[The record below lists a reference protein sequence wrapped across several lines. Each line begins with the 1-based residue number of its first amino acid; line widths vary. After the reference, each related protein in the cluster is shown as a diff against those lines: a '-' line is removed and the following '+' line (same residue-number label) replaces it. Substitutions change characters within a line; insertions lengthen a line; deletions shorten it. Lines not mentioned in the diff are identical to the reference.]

1 LKITPPW
8 LPPGGKGSAA
18 AMSDA
23 IQDLKVLLPTIE
35 TPTLTKAELSEMLF
49 ERLGLNKRESKDMVE
64 AFFELVND
72 SLVGGTDVKL
82 SGFGNFQI
90 RRKAPRPGRNPRTGE
105 AIPIE
110 ARNVVTFHASQKLK
124 DMVQGDAPVSGE
136 LE

>member
-1 LKITPPW
+1 MMNDKI
-8 LPPGGKGSAA
+8 
-18 AMSDA
+18 SD
-23 IQDLKVLLPTIE
+23 LTVLLPTIE

-72 SLVGGTDVKL
+72 TLVQGSDVKL

-110 ARNVVTFHASQKLK
+110 ARRAVTFHASHKLK
-124 DMVQGDAPVSGE
+124 ELIQGDASDKDDA
-136 LE
+136 

>member
-1 LKITPPW
+1 
-8 LPPGGKGSAA
+8 
-18 AMSDA
+18 MNDA
-23 IQDLKVLLPTIE
+23 IPDAKVLLPTIE

-64 AFFELVND
+64 AFFEQVQG
-72 SLVGGTDVKL
+72 SLVAGTDVKL

-105 AIPIE
+105 AIPID

-124 DMVQGDAPVSGE
+124 DMVQGDTPGDGE